1 MRVQLPQLETDR
13 AVSPVIGVI
22 LMVAITVILAAVIG
36 AFVLEIGD
44 QQETA
49 PNSSYDSEQQRI
61 FYTDNANDK
70 SNLTTVEIT
79 HAGGSTNDISQTNI
93 KSSGNGSQWGF
104 KSSDSNGAVPQPDLT
119 AALGTNEKVEFSS
132 GQSWSIVGG
141 NNQSVPSDANLD
153 QTVTYEFDVLPGYEG
168 AMLLKSDGDCC
179 DESESDGD
187 WGNGDGIDTLDNGDN
202 VNVVWTASSGGK
214 TQTLFKYQ
222 VQ

>member
-104 KSSDSNGAVPQPDLT
+104 QSSDNNEAVPQPKLT

-141 NNQSVPSDANLD
+141 NNQSTHSDANLD
-153 QTVTYEFDVLPGYEG
+153 QNTDYEWNVLPGYEG
-168 AMLLKSDGDCC
+168 AQLTTNGDCC
-179 DESESDGD
+179 DDDEGTNGF
-187 WGNGDGIDTLDNGDN
+187 GNGDGVDTLDNGDN

-214 TQTLFKYQ
+214 TQTLFKYS